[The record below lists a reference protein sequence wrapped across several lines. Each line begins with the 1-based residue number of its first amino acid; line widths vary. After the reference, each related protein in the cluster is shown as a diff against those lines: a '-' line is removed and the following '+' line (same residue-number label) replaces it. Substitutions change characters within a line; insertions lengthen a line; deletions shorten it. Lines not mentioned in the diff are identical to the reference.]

1 MGGDRQPRRSL
12 VGRSLLQPQRR
23 TICRAPLL
31 GFKCEPCPGAC
42 NVEQNVLHSHVGC
55 TLGHLTAFSGAIS
68 ASFRCKHGNAPR
80 GSIASK
86 CPKAKPRRGGPAGVE
101 AWQDLG
107 GLGGVPTKSTFQ
119 VGISV
124 NRSKEFRPCLL
135 SLVREILRW
144 GASAG
149 RPQLAPPEP
158 PRPPLTSDCQG

>member
-1 MGGDRQPRRSL
+1 VTDSR
-12 VGRSLLQPQRR
+12 VGRSLDEAFFSRNVG

-86 CPKAKPRRGGPAGVE
+86 PQSETPPGGTS
-101 AWQDLG
+101 G
-107 GLGGVPTKSTFQ
+107 G
-119 VGISV
+119 
-124 NRSKEFRPCLL
+124 
-135 SLVREILRW
+135 
-144 GASAG
+144 
-149 RPQLAPPEP
+149 
-158 PRPPLTSDCQG
+158 

>member
-12 VGRSLLQPQRR
+12 FGRSLLQPQRR

-68 ASFRCKHGNAPR
+68 ASFRCKHNAPR

-86 CPKAKPRRGGPAGVE
+86 CPKAKPRRGGPAGLKLGRICGSGGAYLPSQPFKSASRLIVPKNFDRVCCRFC
-101 AWQDLG
+101 ARDASLG
-107 GLGGVPTKSTFQ
+107 GQ
-119 VGISV
+119 
-124 NRSKEFRPCLL
+124 R
-135 SLVREILRW
+135 REAP
-144 GASAG
+144 ASSA
-149 RPQLAPPEP
+149 RASSPAPNK
-158 PRPPLTSDCQG
+158 

>member
-12 VGRSLLQPQRR
+12 FGRSLLQPQRR

-86 CPKAKPRRGGPAGVE
+86 PQSETPPGGTSGVE
-101 AWQDLG
+101 AWQDLWVWG
-107 GLGGVPTKSTFQ
+107 AYLPSQPFKSASRLIVPKNFDRVCCRFCARDASLGGQ
-119 VGISV
+119 
-124 NRSKEFRPCLL
+124 R
-135 SLVREILRW
+135 REAP
-144 GASAG
+144 ASSA
-149 RPQLAPPEP
+149 RASSPAPNK
-158 PRPPLTSDCQG
+158 